1 MLMRLRALP
10 FSADGDV
17 EGRGMLTDDVR
28 SDCGGRVVVLQLL
41 VAVAPFVMVF
51 DLTGVPRCFLVAR
64 GFCVVPLCLLTLQ
77 HWILGPI
84 WKVLGE

>member
-1 MLMRLRALP
+1 MLLLALP

-17 EGRGMLTDDVR
+17 EGRGILTDDVR
-28 SDCGGRVVVLQLL
+28 SDCGGRGVVLQLL
-41 VAVAPFVMVF
+41 VAVALFVMVF
-51 DLTGVPRCFLVAR
+51 VLMGVPRCFLVAR
-64 GFCVVPLCLLTLQ
+64 DFCVVPLCRLALQ